1 VGTLSKYAKAYIVE
15 RSKRG
20 ELQKGTAQRIGYS
33 LASLDKSFGNR
44 PINQFG
50 TRAVERW
57 LESHKWR
64 ASTRVTYI
72 AQARMF
78 CRWLLKQKVIAVDPF
93 LELRS
98 PRRPRPAPRPVP
110 RGEAALLWDVLPD
123 ARARLIYQLLYGMG
137 MRCCGVSS
145 LRIEDIDF
153 VGKTL
158 FITEKGGHSRRLP
171 LMPAVEIAIAD
182 YMARNPAAGNSGPL
196 IRSTTKPWAPVGAGH
211 IGKMV
216 ATWMRAAGVKRSAMD
231 GRNAHALR
239 HSALT
244 EVAEA
249 TGDAFIV
256 QELAGWS
263 SAAMAAS
270 YVRAAST
277 DRLRGAL
284 TLRTT

>member
-1 VGTLSKYAKAYIVE
+1 MGTLSKYAKAYIVE
-15 RSKRG
+15 RVKRG
-20 ELQKGTAQRIGYS
+20 ELQKGTSQRVGYA

-44 PINQFG
+44 PLEQFG
-50 TRAVERW
+50 PRAIERW
-57 LESHKWR
+57 LEQRNWR

-72 AQARMF
+72 GYGRQF
-78 CRWLLKQKVIAVDPF
+78 CRWLVKRKHIAVDPF
-93 LELRS
+93 LDLKA
-98 PRRPRPAPRPVP
+98 PRRPRPAPRPIP
-110 RGEAALLWDVLPD
+110 RGDTRLLWDVLPD

-137 MRCCGVSS
+137 MRCCGVAS

-153 VGKTL
+153 IGKTL

-171 LMPAVEIAIAD
+171 LMPDVELAIAD
-182 YMARNPAAGNSGPL
+182 YMARIPAGSSGPL
-196 IRSTTKPWAPVGAGH
+196 IRSTTQPWLPMTPSY
-211 IGKMV
+211 IGKLV
-216 ATWMRAAGVKRSAMD
+216 AGWMRAAGVKRSAMD

>member
-1 VGTLSKYAKAYIVE
+1 VGTLRKHAEQYIAE
-15 RSKRG
+15 RVKRG
-20 ELQKGTAQRIGYS
+20 EFKKGSAQDARTA
-33 LASLDKSFGNR
+33 LTSLDKSFGNR
-44 PINQFG
+44 PLEQFG
-50 TRAVERW
+50 PRAIERW
-57 LESHKWR
+57 LEQRKWR
-64 ASTRVTYI
+64 PSSRVTYI
-72 AQARMF
+72 GKVRPF
-78 CRWLLKQKVIAVDPF
+78 CKWLVKKKLIGGDPF
-93 LELRS
+93 LDFKA
-98 PRRPRPAPRPVP
+98 PRRPRPAPRPIA
-110 RGEAALLWDVLPD
+110 RDDAQRLWDVLPD
-123 ARARLIYQLLYGMG
+123 ARARVIYQLLYGLG
-137 MRCCGVSS
+137 LRCCGVST

-153 VGKTL
+153 VGKSL

-171 LMPAVEIAIAD
+171 LMPAAEIAIAE
-182 YMARNPAAGNSGPL
+182 YMAACPGGTSGPL
-196 IRSTTKPWAPVGAGH
+196 IRSVTRPWAPVTPAH
-211 IGKMV
+211 IGELV
-216 ATWMRAAGVKRSAMD
+216 SGWMSAAGVKRSAMD

-284 TLRTT
+284 TLRTS